1 MLIREVRLEEKQA
14 FNKVVTHPLQS
25 WEWGDFREK
34 TGVKVVRL
42 GQFEGQNLTAGYQ
55 ITFHKIPKFD
65 LTVGYLP
72 KSEMPTKKFFE
83 ALKTL
88 GQQEKAIFIKLEPNV
103 GAPINPKS
111 ELSLAKKK
119 LIDFILSQ
127 GCVYGRPQFTK
138 YTFQIDLSE
147 NEEKLL
153 AQMKS
158 KTRYNTRLAKRKGVQ
173 VSENNSDEAFEVYL
187 DLTFETTKRQKFY
200 AHTREYHRKMWQ
212 TLRPAGMAHLL
223 TAKYKSKVLAAWILF
238 EFNKVLYY
246 PYGASSSEHREVM
259 ASNLMMWEAIRLGK
273 RLDCKTFDMWGCL
286 GPEPDKRDPWLGFH
300 RFKSGYGPTLV
311 EFLGTFDFIIDQ
323 PKYKL
328 YKIAENL
335 RWKYLRL
342 KTVLP
347 F

>member
-25 WEWGDFREK
+25 WEWGEFREK

-42 GQFEGQNLTAGYQ
+42 GQFEGQSLTAGYQ

-72 KSEMPTKKFFE
+72 KSEMPTKELFE
-83 ALKTL
+83 ALKSL

-103 GAPINPKS
+103 GAPISIESKP
-111 ELSLAKKK
+111 SLAKKK

-127 GCVYGRPQFTK
+127 GSVYGRPQFTK
-138 YTFQIDLSE
+138 YTFQIDLSKR
-147 NEEKLL
+147 EEKLL

-158 KTRYNTRLAKRKGVQ
+158 KTRYNTRLAKRKGVK

-200 AHTREYHRKMWQ
+200 AHTREYHRQMWQ
-212 TLRPAGMAHLL
+212 TLRPAGIAHLL
-223 TAKYKSKVLAAWILF
+223 TAKYEGKVLVAWILF

-259 ASNLMMWEAIRLGK
+259 ASNLMMWETIRLGK
-273 RLDCKTFDMWGCL
+273 KLGCKTFDMWGCL
-286 GPEPDKRDPWLGFH
+286 GPDPNKRDPWFGFH
-300 RFKSGYGPTLV
+300 RFKNGYGPTLI
-311 EFLGTFDFIIDQ
+311 EFLGTFDFVINQ

-342 KTVLP
+342 KTLLP